1 MPSRLPS
8 EPEFGAPLP
17 PVRSDETLSLL
28 AQRRSASAQQL
39 AAPGP
44 DADELADLLR
54 LAARVPDHG
63 KMTPWRFVVL
73 RGEAKAAFVERL
85 RALAAARPDAGRA
98 NAALAKIAAPPVC
111 VAVLSVPRHGGKA
124 VWEQQSSAAAV
135 CTTLLIA
142 AAAMGYGANWIT
154 DWYGEDPDVL
164 RLLGLDPAAD
174 PVPRLAGW
182 VMLGTP
188 SEPPLE
194 RARPD
199 MASIVSEW
207 APAA

>member
-1 MPSRLPS
+1 MPSRLPP
-8 EPEFGAPLP
+8 EPEFGAPLAP
-17 PVRSDETLSLL
+17 RRSEETLALL
-28 AQRRSASAQQL
+28 AHRRSASAQQL
-39 AAPGP
+39 TAPGP

-73 RGEAKAAFVERL
+73 QGEGKAIFVDRL
-85 RALAAARPDAGRA
+85 RAIAAARPDTGRA

-111 VAVLSVPRHGGKA
+111 VAVLSTPRHGGKA

-142 AAAMGYGANWIT
+142 ATAMGYGANWIT
-154 DWYGEDPDVL
+154 DWYGEDASVM
-164 RLLGLDPAAD
+164 RLLGVDPDADPA
-174 PVPRLAGW
+174 PRLAGW
-182 VMLGTP
+182 VMLGTS
-188 SEPPLE
+188 SESPLE

-199 MASIVSEW
+199 MSALVDVW
-207 APAA
+207 AG